1 MPHQGANLKAVDV
14 RVPDREIPPK
24 PATHVVDM
32 SIGTYIRRARG
43 LSDAQVD
50 DIVAHQ
56 RRHGVRFG
64 EAAVALKLAS
74 SEDVL
79 WALSQQ
85 FHYPYAADE
94 GGSFNAELVAAVDP
108 FGIQAESIREV
119 RSQLMFDA
127 MSPEQPRRPLAVLS
141 SESGDGRSFFAANLA
156 ICFSQLGGRTLL
168 VDADMR
174 APRQHELF
182 KVPNDKG
189 LSGLLAGRIEEGAIH
204 SVPHLPSL
212 FVLPVGTLP
221 PNPVELLQRSA
232 FGGLLRELLT
242 KFDHVVMD
250 TPALASGA
258 DARVIA
264 NRCGLS
270 LIVARR
276 GTTRMKPVERLA
288 TTLAR
293 PPGVF
298 AGVVIN
304 DR

>member
-1 MPHQGANLKAVDV
+1 MPHQVANLKAVKFSDTEV
-14 RVPDREIPPK
+14 SPK
-24 PATHVVDM
+24 PADHVVDR
-32 SIGTYIRRARG
+32 SIGAFMRRARG
-43 LSDAQVD
+43 LSEAQVD

-74 SEDVL
+74 DEDVR

-94 GGSFNAELVAAVDP
+94 RTSVNAELVAAVDP
-108 FGIQAESIREV
+108 FGIQAEAIREV
-119 RSQLMFDA
+119 RSQLMLDA
-127 MSPEQPRRPLAVLS
+127 MSSEQPRRPLAVLS
-141 SESGDGRSFFAANLA
+141 TESGDGRSFFAANLA

-182 KVPNDKG
+182 KLRNDKG

-204 SVPHLPSL
+204 SVPDLPSL

-221 PNPVELLQRSA
+221 PNPIELLQRSA
-232 FGGLLRELLT
+232 FGALLRELMT

-250 TPALASGA
+250 TPALARGA

-270 LIVARR
+270 MIVARR
-276 GTTRMKPVERLA
+276 GTTRMKPVDRLA
-288 TTLAR
+288 MTLAR